1 MVNYKHKLSQTK
13 KYLDKKNKSG
23 LLYRKEDSHMT
34 SIFNRKGYMMLAIAF
49 AVCFNGAKAVEKL
62 SGKSFASVMLYF
74 HGDPTNKSEVEDES
88 NWTTS
93 PNGQSCDEEQEA
105 ACALEVDA
113 SDLNGGTL
121 DDEKVQIEGIEA
133 AEGNGYLPSES
144 SSSNATHFR
153 PINRTL

>member
-13 KYLDKKNKSG
+13 KYLKKKNKSG

-93 PNGQSCDEEQEA
+93 PNGQSCNAEPEA

-113 SDLNGGTL
+113 SDVSGGTL
-121 DDEKVQIEGIEA
+121 DGSKVQIEAIQ
-133 AEGNGYLPSES
+133 AETGAGYLPSEAP
-144 SSSNATHFR
+144 SSNATQFD

>member
-1 MVNYKHKLSQTK
+1 
-13 KYLDKKNKSG
+13 
-23 LLYRKEDSHMT
+23 MT

-93 PNGQSCDEEQEA
+93 PNGQSCNNDEQA

-113 SDLNGGTL
+113 SDVSGGSL
-121 DDEKVQIEGIEA
+121 DDSKVQIEGIEA
-133 AEGNGYLPSES
+133 AEGNGYLPSEAPG
-144 SSSNATHFR
+144 SNAIQFD

>member
-13 KYLDKKNKSG
+13 KYLKKKNNSG

-34 SIFNRKGYMMLAIAF
+34 SIFNRKGYMILAIAF

-74 HGDPTNKSEVEDES
+74 HGDSSDPSQVQDAA

-93 PNGQSCDEEQEA
+93 PNGQDCKGSSK
-105 ACALEVDA
+105 ACAQEVDYG
-113 SDLNGGTL
+113 DLTSTGQL
-121 DDEKVQIEGIEA
+121 DPAKIQLGA
-133 AEGNGYLPSES
+133 QES
-144 SSSNATHFR
+144 SPSSNDYIPTRTGGSSATQFN
-153 PINRTL
+153 PINRD

>member
-1 MVNYKHKLSQTK
+1 
-13 KYLDKKNKSG
+13 
-23 LLYRKEDSHMT
+23 MT

-49 AVCFNGAKAVEKL
+49 AVCFNSAKAFEKL

-93 PNGQSCDEEQEA
+93 PNGQSCDEAQEA

-113 SDLNGGTL
+113 SDVSGGTL
-121 DDEKVQIEGIEA
+121 DDSKVQIEGIEA
-133 AEGNGYLPSES
+133 EEGNGYLPSES
-144 SSSNATHFR
+144 SNSNATHFR

>member
-13 KYLDKKNKSG
+13 KYLKKKNNSG

-74 HGDPTNKSEVEDES
+74 HGDSSDPSQVQDES
-88 NWTTS
+88 NWTTT
-93 PNGQSCDEEQEA
+93 PNGQDCNGDSK
-105 ACALEVDA
+105 ACAQEVDS
-113 SDLNGGTL
+113 SDLTSTGQL
-121 DDEKVQIEGIEA
+121 DPAKIQLGA
-133 AEGNGYLPSES
+133 QES
-144 SSSNATHFR
+144 SPSSNDYIPTRTGGSSTTPFN
-153 PINRTL
+153 PINRD